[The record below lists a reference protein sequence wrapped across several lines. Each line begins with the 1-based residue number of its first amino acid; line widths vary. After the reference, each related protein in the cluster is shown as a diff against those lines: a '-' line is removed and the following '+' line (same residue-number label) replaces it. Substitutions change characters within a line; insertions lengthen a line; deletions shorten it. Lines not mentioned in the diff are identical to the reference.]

1 MQAKADLEKQK
12 AFIESYDQLLKEM
25 YHDKQHDDKQIEL
38 VMEWRS
44 SMASKVI
51 CRWIRKD

>member
-1 MQAKADLEKQK
+1 VQAKADLEKQK

-38 VMEWRS
+38 VME
-44 SMASKVI
+44 
-51 CRWIRKD
+51 